1 MAAKANS
8 KTKATPNSSS
18 PNHASEWFGHFARVT
33 ANITGKPVVFLI
45 AVAVIIAWAV
55 TGPIFGYSDTWQ
67 LVINTGTTIVTFLM
81 VFLIQN
87 TQNRDQMAMQV
98 KLGELILAAG
108 GVENRLAAAEDM
120 TDEELEALHADC
132 KKRADEALE
141 SLNVRRA
148 QLNTIAEKGEGRER
162 PKKNG
167 RGAKRA

>member
-1 MAAKANS
+1 
-8 KTKATPNSSS
+8 
-18 PNHASEWFGHFARVT
+18 
-33 ANITGKPVVFLI
+33 
-45 AVAVIIAWAV
+45 
-55 TGPIFGYSDTWQ
+55 
-67 LVINTGTTIVTFLM
+67 
-81 VFLIQN
+81 
-87 TQNRDQMAMQV
+87 
-98 KLGELILAAG
+98 
-108 GVENRLAAAEDM
+108 VENRLAAAEDM